1 MNHTNWSI
9 NDHYDEID
17 YITFS
22 SLNHTGGDRENI
34 MSATILTIEMQFIE
48 PVITC
53 NNLLGNDGY
62 DEIH

>member
-1 MNHTNWSI
+1 
-9 NDHYDEID
+9 
-17 YITFS
+17 
-22 SLNHTGGDRENI
+22 